1 MSSNSDVRNS
11 EALRRIPTVRD
22 MMARDFISLRP
33 EASIGEVAK
42 TLVRRRVFGAA
53 VVDADGCFHGYV
65 STRGVLAALAGF
77 LHDERPVGP
86 LLEYLDPDSPRLSE
100 KTSLM
105 AAIHLFEEAGHNI
118 LALPVLRSGEFVGV
132 VTRLDVLR
140 AVMDYL
146 SGAKSGGPGTLYI
159 SALKKSDEGPG
170 Y

>member
-1 MSSNSDVRNS
+1 MSSSSDVRNS

-22 MMARDFISLRP
+22 MMARDFISVRP

-65 STRGVLAALAGF
+65 STRGVLAALAEF

-86 LLEYLDPDSPRLSE
+86 LLEYLDLVSPRLSE
-100 KTSLM
+100 EASLM
-105 AAIHLFEEAGHNI
+105 AAIHRFEEAGHNV
-118 LALPVLRSGEFVGV
+118 LALPVLRGDELVGV

-140 AVMDYL
+140 AVMDHL
-146 SGAKSGGPGTLYI
+146 GGAKGTGPETLYI
-159 SALKKSDEGPG
+159 SALKKSDEGPS